1 MSAAVAASQ
10 RPTLT
15 REQLLK
21 YVSLVFECETADS
34 GAKLEELEQSV
45 EVEPLKTLKTL
56 QQAHLATIPFSNVV
70 LYYSQHHTI
79 SLDPDVLFHKIVERG
94 LGGYCVENT
103 GFFAI
108 VLRSLGYQFYTG
120 GARVAKSFVP
130 GPENDDYLG

>member
-1 MSAAVAASQ
+1 MNAASQ

-15 REQLLK
+15 QEQLVK
-21 YVSLVFECETADS
+21 YVSRVFECDAAAAS
-34 GAKLEELEQSV
+34 AKLQELEQSV
-45 EVEPLKTLKTL
+45 KLEPLKTLTAL
-56 QQAHLATIPFSNVV
+56 QQAHLSTVPFSNVV

-79 SLDPDVLFHKIVERG
+79 SLDPDVLFHKVVERG

-103 GFFAI
+103 GFFAH

-130 GPENDDYLG
+130 GPGNDDYLGL